1 MRIISGEAKGRPLFA
16 PSGAQTRPTSDKI
29 RGALFNIIGSRVLDS
44 RVLDLF
50 GGSGALAL
58 EALSRGA
65 ESAVIVDNSRQAW
78 QAIDRNARNV
88 MKDDFDLRVRILKQ
102 DYRSAIAAEGLPA
115 EIYADA
121 WRTPEQ
127 VRDCIRQLY
136 ERLYNLD
143 LIEKDPSRKLEF
155 IPRKAE
161 DRERHVI
168 ALDHQEVRELKD
180 TVRRG
185 TGLTQSQISHNRV
198 NELRD
203 DAIITLLLSTGIRV
217 SECVGLDLEDVSL
230 DKKTIRI
237 IRKGRTKTQELHIN
251 DETALALFRYIT
263 EGRRP
268 SAIDPEALFISKKG
282 QRITVRSVQRLVRK
296 YAKASGTDKKISCH
310 KLRST
315 YGTNLYEATRD
326 LNAVA
331 ERLGHASIETSRTY
345 VRSSSDIDK
354 ENASLDIYSEHE
366 TGDTIGRPPHSK

>member
-1 MRIISGEAKGRPLFA
+1 MDSPWQEIIRIRRKHMEYKRQQDVLNYEKLEDMLEGMPEFMRIFVDGCREDIMSSR
-16 PSGAQTRPTSDKI
+16 S
-29 RGALFNIIGSRVLDS
+29 IIGYVG
-44 RVLDLF
+44 DLNTF
-50 GGSGALAL
+50 FYYL
-58 EALSRGA
+58 EKRLHLKKS
-65 ESAVIVDNSRQAW
+65 ELTI
-78 QAIDRNARNV
+78 
-88 MKDDFDLRVRILKQ
+88 RILEELTPLELSGFKGFLQ
-102 DYRSAIAAEGLPA
+102 AYEKDGTIYQNGKAAINRKLVA
-115 EIYADA
+115 
-121 WRTPEQ
+121 
-127 VRDCIRQLY
+127 VRQLY

-237 IRKGRTKTQELHIN
+237 IRKGWTKTQELHIN

-263 EGRRP
+263 LRKGEGRRQSTRKP
-268 SAIDPEALFISKKG
+268 SLS
-282 QRITVRSVQRLVRK
+282 QRRDSVSPSVQYSASSGNMRK
-296 YAKASGTDKKISCH
+296 RPARTR
-310 KLRST
+310 RSA
-315 YGTNLYEATRD
+315 ATSSVPPMGR
-326 LNAVA
+326 
-331 ERLGHASIETSRTY
+331 TSM
-345 VRSSSDIDK
+345 K
-354 ENASLDIYSEHE
+354 
-366 TGDTIGRPPHSK
+366 PPGI

>member
-1 MRIISGEAKGRPLFA
+1 M
-16 PSGAQTRPTSDKI
+16 
-29 RGALFNIIGSRVLDS
+29 
-44 RVLDLF
+44 
-50 GGSGALAL
+50 
-58 EALSRGA
+58 
-65 ESAVIVDNSRQAW
+65 
-78 QAIDRNARNV
+78 
-88 MKDDFDLRVRILKQ
+88 
-102 DYRSAIAAEGLPA
+102 
-115 EIYADA
+115 
-121 WRTPEQ
+121 
-127 VRDCIRQLY
+127 
-136 ERLYNLD
+136 
-143 LIEKDPSRKLEF
+143 
-155 IPRKAE
+155 
-161 DRERHVI
+161 
-168 ALDHQEVRELKD
+168 
-180 TVRRG
+180 RRG

-366 TGDTIGRPPHSK
+366 TGDTIGRPPLSK

>member
-1 MRIISGEAKGRPLFA
+1 MEYKRQQDVLNYEKLEDMLEGMPEFMRIFVDGCREDLMSSR
-16 PSGAQTRPTSDKI
+16 S
-29 RGALFNIIGSRVLDS
+29 IIGYVG
-44 RVLDLF
+44 DLNTF
-50 GGSGALAL
+50 FYYLEKRLHLKKSELTIRTLEELTPLELSGFKGFLQAYEKDGVIYQNGKAAINRKLV
-58 EALSRGA
+58 
-65 ESAVIVDNSRQAW
+65 AV
-78 QAIDRNARNV
+78 
-88 MKDDFDLRVRILKQ
+88 
-102 DYRSAIAAEGLPA
+102 
-115 EIYADA
+115 
-121 WRTPEQ
+121 
-127 VRDCIRQLY
+127 RQLY

-161 DRERHVI
+161 DREHHVI
-168 ALDHQEVRELKD
+168 ALDHKEVRELKD

-185 TGLTQSQISHNRV
+185 TGLTQSQISYNRV

-251 DETALALFRYIT
+251 DEAALALFRYIT
-263 EGRRP
+263 EGRRQ

-354 ENASLDIYSEHE
+354 ENASLDIYSEYE
-366 TGDTIGRPPHSK
+366 TGDTVGRPPHSR